1 MPLTLHRRPHLLIVG
16 EVHGQ
21 ATRSVQNNHLVSPAD
36 RAAMLAPM
44 APAPPVITA
53 IWLVIGGIAASH
65 RGDYKGSMD
74 CSRASTT
81 TVTILAGPLNYA
93 GVNLNINCSVHHLSN

>member
-1 MPLTLHRRPHLLIVG
+1 MPLTLRRRPHLLIVG

-36 RAAMLAPM
+36 RAAAMLAPM

-53 IWLVIGGIAASH
+53 T
-65 RGDYKGSMD
+65 RRTGSVMPA
-74 CSRASTT
+74 RR
-81 TVTILAGPLNYA
+81 
-93 GVNLNINCSVHHLSN
+93 